1 MSSDANLASV
11 SRLTERSVAW
21 MRRGCIPHGEYVAGL
36 VIDLAMVSS
45 TGAPA
50 LLTATVSI
58 AVDDAALFL
67 PSMALRA
74 ALTLLAGD
82 SLDEFADRSH
92 DRIRSRCWFKPTSPC
107 DDGRGYS
114 SRAVR
119 PISDLNM
126 KTIVI
131 NNQKGGVGKTTLAV
145 HLAWFMAET
154 NLRVLVIDVD
164 AQSNASDTLRH
175 YAGSTLAADLFKPG
189 IRVVPRDDEGLTL
202 APADS
207 SLTDLDRSN
216 ADAITTLQENL
227 AIASD
232 QFDAC
237 VIDTPPSLGLRSV
250 GCLVAAS
257 HVLAPIYLE
266 DYSIKGVKGLMQT
279 VIGVQR
285 RYGRQDTKFLG
296 LLPSNFNTKSPRQRT
311 HLEQLLR
318 EAGKYVFPGQIVA
331 RDGYAEAVA
340 ERLPVW
346 KLKRRSAQEAGR
358 EIRAVV
364 AKIVAQMAAAANG
377 A

>member
-1 MSSDANLASV
+1 VTILSRSRRREHSNEHGSRLAS
-11 SRLTERSVAW
+11 SEFPRRLW
-21 MRRGCIPHGEYVAGL
+21 AG
-36 VIDLAMVSS
+36 
-45 TGAPA
+45 
-50 LLTATVSI
+50 
-58 AVDDAALFL
+58 
-67 PSMALRA
+67 
-74 ALTLLAGD
+74 LTLLAGD
-82 SLDEFADRSH
+82 SPDEFRDRSG
-92 DRIRSRCWFKPTSPC
+92 DRIRNRLLVQTNIRH
-107 DDGRGYS
+107 DMIGRGNAA
-114 SRAVR
+114 RAVR
-119 PISDLNM
+119 PISDLKM

-145 HLAWFMAET
+145 HLAWFMAEADR
-154 NLRVLVIDVD
+154 RVLVIDVD

-189 IRVVPRDDEGLTL
+189 MRVVPREDEGLTL

-216 ADAITTLQENL
+216 AAAITALQENL

-250 GCLVAAS
+250 SCLVAAS

-358 EIRAVV
+358 EIREVL
-364 AKIVAQMAAAANG
+364 AKIVAQMDEPAHG

>member
-1 MSSDANLASV
+1 MNLGIVPTIGFA
-11 SRLTERSVAW
+11 VAV
-21 MRRGCIPHGEYVAGL
+21 GSNQHP
-36 VIDLAMVSS
+36 
-45 TGAPA
+45 
-50 LLTATVSI
+50 
-58 AVDDAALFL
+58 
-67 PSMALRA
+67 
-74 ALTLLAGD
+74 
-82 SLDEFADRSH
+82 
-92 DRIRSRCWFKPTSPC
+92 PC
-107 DDGRGYS
+107 HDGRGYA

-189 IRVVPRDDEGLTL
+189 MRVVPRDDESLTL

-207 SLTDLDRSN
+207 SLTDLDRSD
-216 ADAITTLQENL
+216 AAAITTLQKNL

-296 LLPSNFNTKSPRQRT
+296 LLPSNFNTKSPRQRM

-358 EIRAVV
+358 EIRDVL
-364 AKIVAQMAAAANG
+364 AKIVAQMDESAHG

>member
-1 MSSDANLASV
+1 
-11 SRLTERSVAW
+11 
-21 MRRGCIPHGEYVAGL
+21 
-36 VIDLAMVSS
+36 
-45 TGAPA
+45 
-50 LLTATVSI
+50 
-58 AVDDAALFL
+58 
-67 PSMALRA
+67 
-74 ALTLLAGD
+74 
-82 SLDEFADRSH
+82 
-92 DRIRSRCWFKPTSPC
+92 
-107 DDGRGYS
+107 
-114 SRAVR
+114 
-119 PISDLNM
+119 M

-145 HLAWFMAET
+145 HLAWFMAEA

-189 IRVVPRDDEGLTL
+189 ARIVPREDEGLTL

-216 ADAITTLQENL
+216 ATAITTLQENL
-227 AIASD
+227 AISSD

-296 LLPSNFNTKSPRQRT
+296 LLPSNFNTKSPRQRS

-318 EAGKYVFPGQIVA
+318 EAGKYVFPG
-331 RDGYAEAVA
+331 
-340 ERLPVW
+340 
-346 KLKRRSAQEAGR
+346 
-358 EIRAVV
+358 
-364 AKIVAQMAAAANG
+364 KIVASG
-377 A
+377 RLR

>member
-1 MSSDANLASV
+1 
-11 SRLTERSVAW
+11 
-21 MRRGCIPHGEYVAGL
+21 
-36 VIDLAMVSS
+36 
-45 TGAPA
+45 
-50 LLTATVSI
+50 
-58 AVDDAALFL
+58 
-67 PSMALRA
+67 
-74 ALTLLAGD
+74 
-82 SLDEFADRSH
+82 
-92 DRIRSRCWFKPTSPC
+92 
-107 DDGRGYS
+107 
-114 SRAVR
+114 
-119 PISDLNM
+119 M

-145 HLAWFMAET
+145 HLAWFMAEA
-154 NLRVLVIDVD
+154 NLRVLMIDVD
-164 AQSNASDTLRH
+164 AQSNATDTLRH

-216 ADAITTLQENL
+216 AAAITALQENL

-296 LLPSNFNTKSPRQRT
+296 LLPSNFNTKSPRQRM
-311 HLEQLLR
+311 HLEQLADSD
-318 EAGKYVFPGQIVA
+318 EVA
-331 RDGYAEAVA
+331 RVYRYEVARGFRDDVAHLSDLISPGGEAF
-340 ERLPVW
+340 
-346 KLKRRSAQEAGR
+346 
-358 EIRAVV
+358 
-364 AKIVAQMAAAANG
+364 
-377 A
+377 